1 MENYD
6 LDINNYNLEDILQ
19 LFKLPYNFTEQD
31 LKKSYR
37 RALKFHP
44 DKSNL
49 NIEYYYFF
57 MKAYKVVARIYYFRE
72 RKKECVH
79 EVTYMVDEMG
89 DDQKEILKK
98 IDKKKFNNW
107 FNKMFEKLKIQDKQ
121 QDSGYEEWFRSNKDI
136 FDSSNVSKEQ
146 IDNEFERR
154 KAECRSLII
163 RKDIINSERNIGY
176 DLLREKPEEYSAEL
190 FSKLPYEDLK
200 KAHIETVIP
209 VTKEDYDKIKKFSDI
224 ESYKMYRDKV
234 MPEAPSLKQS
244 KQLLARKK
252 QEMIQTE
259 AHRAYEIMKQDEL
272 IEKSNE
278 KWWGFMKHLTDG

>member
-31 LKKSYR
+31 LKNSYR

-44 DKSNL
+44 DKSDL
-49 NIEYYYFF
+49 NTEYYYFF
-57 MKAYKVVARIYYFRE
+57 MKAYKVVARIFYFRE

-98 IDKKKFNNW
+98 IDKKKFNKW
-107 FNKMFEKLKIQDKQ
+107 FNKMFEKVKIQDKQ

-146 IDNEFERR
+146 IDNEFKRR

-163 RKDIINSERNIGY
+163 KKDIINSERNIGY

-224 ESYKMYRDKV
+224 ESYKMYRDKE

-244 KQLLARKK
+244 KQLLARRK

>member
-1 MENYD
+1 
-6 LDINNYNLEDILQ
+6 
-19 LFKLPYNFTEQD
+19 
-31 LKKSYR
+31 
-37 RALKFHP
+37 
-44 DKSNL
+44 
-49 NIEYYYFF
+49 
-57 MKAYKVVARIYYFRE
+57 
-72 RKKECVH
+72 
-79 EVTYMVDEMG
+79 
-89 DDQKEILKK
+89 
-98 IDKKKFNNW
+98 
-107 FNKMFEKLKIQDKQ
+107 MFEKVKIQDKQ

-278 KWWGFMKHLTDG
+278 KWWGFMKHLTDGLNIIYIYIKCC